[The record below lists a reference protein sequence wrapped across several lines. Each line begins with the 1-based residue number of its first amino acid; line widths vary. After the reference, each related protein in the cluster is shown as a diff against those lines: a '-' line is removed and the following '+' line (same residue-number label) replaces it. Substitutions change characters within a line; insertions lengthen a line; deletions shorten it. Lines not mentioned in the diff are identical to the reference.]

1 MEQLKKL
8 KPIHL
13 YLIAVLIMNV
23 GTYFS
28 EYPFI
33 HISFLIIGLA
43 SFIFAVVKQY
53 REE

>member
-28 EYPFI
+28 EYSFI
-33 HISFLIIGLA
+33 HILFLITGLA

>member
-1 MEQLKKL
+1 MEHLKKI

-23 GTYFS
+23 GTYLS

-33 HISFLIIGLA
+33 HISFLISGLT

>member
-1 MEQLKKL
+1 MEQLTKL
-8 KPIHL
+8 KPIDL
-13 YLIAVLIMNV
+13 YLIAVLKINV

-33 HISFLIIGLA
+33 HISFLITGLA